1 MTGSKPGVPSLLR
14 ELNDSAALKHIMQV
28 GGVTRSELAAHTG
41 LSRVTS
47 SQALTRLETLGLI
60 SSGGRRSGSR
70 GPAAELYVLAPG
82 VGCAVGVALHAH
94 EVRAEVADLT
104 GEVLAAV
111 AFPLDDAPV
120 AACAGAVRAALFEA
134 GDGLGPLLEV
144 TVATPGVIDPTT
156 GNLTFAYDLG
166 SETDLRGELAAELGV
181 PVSLGNDV
189 HLAALAE
196 RRAGVAA
203 GERDFVLLW
212 VGRGVGMASV
222 IDGVVRVGSS
232 GAAGE
237 IGYLPV
243 PGVPLPGRV
252 DNLEQG
258 SFQRVV
264 GASAV
269 DVLAAEHGLSMS
281 EPESVAANEAF
292 VTELGRRIGMGVA
305 AIGTIQ
311 DPALFVLTGET
322 VFAAGATL
330 PPAVSEAAARIAP
343 VHPRVELSALGV
355 EGPVRGAVLHA
366 VEEAREVL
374 MGRVR

>member
-14 ELNDSAALKHIMQV
+14 ELNDSAALKHIMLV

-47 SQALTRLETLGLI
+47 SQALARLEALGLI
-60 SSGGRRSGSR
+60 SSGGRRPGAR

-82 VGCAVGVALHAH
+82 VGCAVGVALYAS
-94 EVRAEVADLT
+94 EVRAELADLT
-104 GEVLAAV
+104 GEVRAV
-111 AFPLDDAPV
+111 VVFPLDDAPA
-120 AACAGAVRAALFEA
+120 AACAAAVRAVLAEA
-134 GDGLGPLLEV
+134 GEEVGPLLEV
-144 TVATPGVIDPTT
+144 TVATPGVIDPAT
-156 GNLTFAYDLG
+156 GNLAFAHDLATD
-166 SETDLRGELAAELGV
+166 TDLRGDLTKALGV

-203 GERDFVLLW
+203 GEHDFVLLW
-212 VGRGVGMASV
+212 VGRGIGMASV

-243 PGVPLPGRV
+243 PGVPLPDRV

-269 DVLAAEHGLSMS
+269 QELAKEHGLSMAD
-281 EPESVAANEAF
+281 PDAVAASLAF
-292 VTELGRRIGMGVA
+292 VAELGRRIGLGVA

-311 DPALFVLTGET
+311 DPSLFVLTGET
-322 VFAAGATL
+322 VFAAGPLL
-330 PPAVSEAAARIAP
+330 PAAVADAVSRIAP
-343 VHPRVELSALGV
+343 VHPRVELAALAL

-374 MGRVR
+374 MQRLR

>member
-28 GGVTRSELAAHTG
+28 GGVTRAGLAAHTG

-47 SQALTRLETLGLI
+47 SQALTRLEALGLI

-70 GPAAELYVLAPG
+70 GPAAEFYVLAPG
-82 VGCAVGVALHAH
+82 VGCAVGVALYAL

-104 GEVLAAV
+104 GEVLASV
-111 AFPLDDAPV
+111 AFPLDDAPA
-120 AACAGAVRAALFEA
+120 AACADAVRAVLTRAGAEA
-134 GDGLGPLLEV
+134 GPLLEV
-144 TVATPGVIDPTT
+144 TVATPGVIDPNT

-166 SETDLRGELAAELGV
+166 PATDLKGDLAGRLGV

-196 RRAGVAA
+196 RRTGVAE

-212 VGRGVGMASV
+212 VGRGIGMASV
-222 IDGVVRVGSS
+222 IDGAVRVGSS

-243 PGVPLPGRV
+243 AGVPLPERV

-258 SFQRVV
+258 SFQRLV
-264 GASAV
+264 GALAV
-269 DVLAAEHGLSMS
+269 ERLAKEHGVSMAN
-281 EPESVAANEAF
+281 PEVAAASPTF
-292 VTELGRRIGMGVA
+292 VAELGRRIGLGVA

-322 VFAAGATL
+322 VFPMGEALPRAVAA
-330 PPAVSEAAARIAP
+330 AAARIAP
-343 VHPRVELSALGV
+343 IQPRVELAALGV
-355 EGPVRGAVLHA
+355 DGPVRGALLHA
-366 VEEAREVL
+366 VEEARDVL
-374 MGRVR
+374 MERLR